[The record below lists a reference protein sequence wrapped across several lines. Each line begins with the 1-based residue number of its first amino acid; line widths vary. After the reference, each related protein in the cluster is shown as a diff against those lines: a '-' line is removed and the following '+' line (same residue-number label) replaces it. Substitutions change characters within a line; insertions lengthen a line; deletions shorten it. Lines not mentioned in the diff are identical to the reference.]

1 MTTYKV
7 IGMFLWVSALVLL
20 MQLCGAPFNIF
31 VNIPAAIFVLLGI
44 FGAVMLTKSPQQ
56 TRSERFKIIAQAA
69 WHSGFISFAVGLIA
83 MLSSLNDPKTIGPN
97 LAVALTGVVYG
108 LIVSLVFNTLSLKA
122 ETPDE
127 K

>member
-56 TRSERFKIIAQAA
+56 TRSERFNNSPGCLAFWFYFIC
-69 WHSGFISFAVGLIA
+69 SGAHCH
-83 MLSSLNDPKTIGPN
+83 
-97 LAVALTGVVYG
+97 VV
-108 LIVSLVFNTLSLKA
+108 VSQ
-122 ETPDE
+122 
-127 K
+127 

>member
-1 MTTYKV
+1 
-7 IGMFLWVSALVLL
+7 
-20 MQLCGAPFNIF
+20 
-31 VNIPAAIFVLLGI
+31 
-44 FGAVMLTKSPQQ
+44 
-56 TRSERFKIIAQAA
+56 
-69 WHSGFISFAVGLIA
+69 